1 MDGTWI
7 LTIVTIL
14 LPLAYHYDTIKIV
27 YGTIMATIL
36 EKYYHVLIADD
47 EKGIRDLL
55 KDLLEDSFYVNT
67 IDRGDLIIDELK
79 RKKYDILILDLQMP
93 GKNGIEVLQA
103 IHNLKIDIVVVVITA
118 SNDVQLAITS
128 MKLGAYDYLVKPFDT
143 DKLLVILKNI
153 VEKLDLENEVNEL
166 REKVGES
173 FRFKNIIGK
182 SPKMQR
188 IFATLERVID
198 TDSTILIIGESG
210 TGKEIVAKAIHYN
223 SNRKQYPF
231 KSIDCS
237 TIPQDLI
244 GSELFGHEKG
254 AFTGAIARK
263 IGKFEIASKG
273 TLFLDEIS
281 NLSFDMQAK
290 LLRVL
295 QEKEFERI
303 GGNEIIKVETRIV
316 AASNR
321 DIREMVKQGTFREDL
336 YYRLNVM
343 PIYLPPLKERK
354 EDIPLFIDYFL
365 KRFTN
370 EYGRTITLDLQSRLY
385 LTDYHWPGNVRQLEN
400 VIKRLVLLST
410 EDVVK
415 LDIVKSVLE
424 FEEYNK
430 PAVQQDVY
438 AAIPSTIAT
447 APVHESFD
455 NGDTISDN
463 DTTLQDETV
472 KTLDEVE
479 KEYIEKMLKQ
489 FNFNISVTAKAIN
502 VSRKTMHNKLKKYN
516 IAIKKTVADD

>member
-1 MDGTWI
+1 
-7 LTIVTIL
+7 
-14 LPLAYHYDTIKIV
+14 
-27 YGTIMATIL
+27 
-36 EKYYHVLIADD
+36 
-47 EKGIRDLL
+47 
-55 KDLLEDSFYVNT
+55 
-67 IDRGDLIIDELK
+67 
-79 RKKYDILILDLQMP
+79 
-93 GKNGIEVLQA
+93 
-103 IHNLKIDIVVVVITA
+103 
-118 SNDVQLAITS
+118 
-128 MKLGAYDYLVKPFDT
+128 
-143 DKLLVILKNI
+143 
-153 VEKLDLENEVNEL
+153 
-166 REKVGES
+166 
-173 FRFKNIIGK
+173 
-182 SPKMQR
+182 
-188 IFATLERVID
+188 
-198 TDSTILIIGESG
+198 
-210 TGKEIVAKAIHYN
+210 
-223 SNRKQYPF
+223 
-231 KSIDCS
+231 
-237 TIPQDLI
+237 LI

-303 GGNEIIKVETRIV
+303 GGNEIFKVDTRIV

-410 EDVVK
+410 EDVVR

-430 PAVQQDVY
+430 PAVQQNVY
-438 AAIPSTIAT
+438 SSIPSTIAT
-447 APVHESFD
+447 RPVHESFD
-455 NGDTISDN
+455 NGDTVSNN